1 MTPLRENGNELS
13 GAFTEERVFPV
24 SFGQQR
30 LWIIDQIFP
39 GITTYNVPLFLRL
52 TGPLKI
58 RALEL
63 SLQTI
68 VHRHET
74 LRTRFAA
81 RDGVPAQIV
90 ASTCTMPLQT
100 TDLRSSIEEN
110 LEQDALLL
118 AQRELNTSFNLSEAP
133 LIRARLVRLTPT
145 NHILLITLHH
155 IISDGSS
162 AELLTRELAQYY
174 AAFSTG
180 QQPSIKSLPMQYSE
194 FSIIQRRLFQSGQLD
209 SQFLYWRKIL
219 AGTPTLHTLPC
230 DLSRPEQP
238 SYSGA
243 TVTLHLDNDL
253 MDGLS
258 DLARR
263 HRATT
268 FMVLVTAFQVLLSKC
283 SGQTD
288 LVVGTPVSGRTM
300 VEAEPLIGFFV
311 NTIVLRSHVNRNLR
325 FTELLHNARVSLL
338 NAIAHQD
345 IPFDMVVE
353 KLGVPRTLNH
363 NPIFQIMF
371 STFKAAVQ
379 DQHFGDLI
387 ATPYIVESTT
397 SRFDLSVNVI
407 EAFNGSWWLQAE
419 YSTELFYRGRIA
431 TMLQEYKMILEAIV
445 KDVEQYLSQLYEVS
459 TTHATPK
466 FANDLATHSFGS
478 KGTGSS
484 SATGLQITSQPDAI
498 ERRLAKLW
506 GQLLKV
512 KLPIGVDDDFFA
524 LGGNSLL
531 AVRLIA
537 EVNRSF
543 GKQIPVSSLF
553 LDKTIRGMSHR
564 LRGNEPGT
572 LSFTAIAKSGSLPPL
587 FAAGCSR
594 EYSDL
599 SGAFGTNQPFY
610 QLDVF
615 ALQEERL
622 VAGKAMLMTVEQIAE
637 HFIREIRRIQSS
649 GPYFL
654 AGTCEGGVVALEIA
668 RQLTR
673 QGHQIGLLME
683 FDTPVTGYF
692 SKVSK
697 TKHFLWALSKGRFLK
712 SLSQLVRRLFF
723 RWFEETDRELH
734 IWDTIWGAVRAYDPS
749 PSFGGPICVFRA
761 SELLWPVDDVAIGWE
776 RLGSLTICDVPGD
789 HVRMFCNRTTQRIIQ
804 ETLLAAQTRHAS
816 QRTASKKGATW
827 IRC

>member
-58 RALEL
+58 PALEL

-288 LVVGTPVSGRTM
+288 LVVGTPVSGAGGAGACR
-300 VEAEPLIGFFV
+300 
-311 NTIVLRSHVNRNLR
+311 RS
-325 FTELLHNARVSLL
+325 
-338 NAIAHQD
+338 
-345 IPFDMVVE
+345 
-353 KLGVPRTLNH
+353 K
-363 NPIFQIMF
+363 
-371 STFKAAVQ
+371 
-379 DQHFGDLI
+379 
-387 ATPYIVESTT
+387 
-397 SRFDLSVNVI
+397 
-407 EAFNGSWWLQAE
+407 
-419 YSTELFYRGRIA
+419 
-431 TMLQEYKMILEAIV
+431 
-445 KDVEQYLSQLYEVS
+445 
-459 TTHATPK
+459 
-466 FANDLATHSFGS
+466 
-478 KGTGSS
+478 
-484 SATGLQITSQPDAI
+484 
-498 ERRLAKLW
+498 
-506 GQLLKV
+506 
-512 KLPIGVDDDFFA
+512 
-524 LGGNSLL
+524 L
-531 AVRLIA
+531 AVARILRPRP
-537 EVNRSF
+537 NYQKP
-543 GKQIPVSSLF
+543 G
-553 LDKTIRGMSHR
+553 RGVAAR
-564 LRGNEPGT
+564 LRY
-572 LSFTAIAKSGSLPPL
+572 S
-587 FAAGCSR
+587 SR
-594 EYSDL
+594 RRSSD
-599 SGAFGTNQPFY
+599 Q
-610 QLDVF
+610 
-615 ALQEERL
+615 
-622 VAGKAMLMTVEQIAE
+622 
-637 HFIREIRRIQSS
+637 
-649 GPYFL
+649 
-654 AGTCEGGVVALEIA
+654 
-668 RQLTR
+668 
-673 QGHQIGLLME
+673 
-683 FDTPVTGYF
+683 
-692 SKVSK
+692 
-697 TKHFLWALSKGRFLK
+697 
-712 SLSQLVRRLFF
+712 
-723 RWFEETDRELH
+723 
-734 IWDTIWGAVRAYDPS
+734 
-749 PSFGGPICVFRA
+749 A
-761 SELLWPVDDVAIGWE
+761 S
-776 RLGSLTICDVPGD
+776 R
-789 HVRMFCNRTTQRIIQ
+789 
-804 ETLLAAQTRHAS
+804 LLAARLQGSAIRGRVCALPAPRAEHPNTQERAREDVMFGCSAVYHWMG
-816 QRTASKKGATW
+816 RTAKAETASS
-827 IRC
+827 RQS